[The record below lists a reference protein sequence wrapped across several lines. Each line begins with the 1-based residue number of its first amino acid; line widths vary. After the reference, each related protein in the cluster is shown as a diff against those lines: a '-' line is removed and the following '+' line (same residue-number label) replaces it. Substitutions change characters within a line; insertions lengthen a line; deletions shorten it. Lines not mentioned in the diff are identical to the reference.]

1 MDAIKNLPHILSTA
15 KQVYKF
21 LSNIGSLPEKTMFAK
36 YIKKELIELLP
47 GPQILKKILES
58 ERVAIY

>member
-1 MDAIKNLPHILSTA
+1 MDAIKDLPHILSVS

-36 YIKKELIELLP
+36 YIKKELIEFLP
-47 GPQILKKILES
+47 GP
-58 ERVAIY
+58 